1 MSAQEDVRAAAE
13 QALAKKGRM
22 VSLVIAGT
30 MVLWVIA
37 LAVGPMLG
45 LPGRF
50 ALLFDFAA
58 LAALFW
64 ALVVSFQIRRARKD
78 ARAQS

>member
-1 MSAQEDVRAAAE
+1 MTEE
-13 QALAKKGRM
+13 QTEQQLAKRGRM

-30 MVLWVIA
+30 LLLWMLIQVIGQQ
-37 LAVGPMLG
+37 VG

-58 LAALFW
+58 IAALIW
-64 ALVVSFQIRRARKD
+64 ALVNVFQIWRARQKTEG
-78 ARAQS
+78 

>member
-1 MSAQEDVRAAAE
+1 MTDEEQDRQLAARR
-13 QALAKKGRM
+13 RM

-30 MVLWVIA
+30 MILWLVLQVVA
-37 LAVGPMLG
+37 PQLG
-45 LPGRF
+45 LPGRY

-64 ALVVSFQIRRARKD
+64 ALVVSFQIRRARK
-78 ARAQS
+78 ALRSKT